1 VQFPHAVKNIFHAAQ
16 QAVSERFPEMGHQF
30 VGGFYFLR
38 FICPALV
45 APAAYGLVKSD
56 LAPENQR
63 TLILIS
69 KVLQNLS
76 NHILFGEKEPF
87 MMFMN
92 PFINKNSRKMADCLQ
107 TLVKKASESAP
118 TQNGTVIGT
127 HTHTR
132 YRTHTHTTAH
142 LRSYVAASRQVLPDV
157 GRE

>member
-1 VQFPHAVKNIFHAAQ
+1 VSPPTKFPHAVKIIFHTAQ
-16 QAVSERFPEMGHQF
+16 QAVSERFPEMGYQF

-63 TLILIS
+63 TLVLIS

-92 PFINKNSRKMADCLQ
+92 PFINKNSRKMGDCLQ

-118 TQNGTVIGT
+118 SQNGM
-127 HTHTR
+127 
-132 YRTHTHTTAH
+132 
-142 LRSYVAASRQVLPDV
+142 L
-157 GRE
+157 

>member
-1 VQFPHAVKNIFHAAQ
+1 MRNVCTGGVRW
-16 QAVSERFPEMGHQF
+16 ERLD
-30 VGGFYFLR
+30 GGVDVEGSP
-38 FICPALV
+38 PALV

-56 LAPENQR
+56 LAPEHQR

-76 NHILFGEKEPF
+76 NTILFGEKEPF

-118 TQNGTVIGT
+118 AQNGTVET
-127 HTHTR
+127 NAHARAPPHTHHTAQRSRSRGLCEQASSSRCRPGMRSSRTR
-132 YRTHTHTTAH
+132 
-142 LRSYVAASRQVLPDV
+142 P
-157 GRE
+157 